1 MIIDERQMAGSV
13 DEVYDLLSGL
23 RSKSYPHARREL
35 EELTAFAN
43 DRGHDGDLAPW
54 DVRFW

>member
-1 MIIDERQMAGSV
+1 MTGSV
-13 DEVYDLLSGL
+13 EEVYDLLAAL
-23 RSKSYPHARREL
+23 RAKAYPAARREL

-43 DRGHDGDLAPW
+43 DRGHDGELAPW